1 MRGHEPRVR
10 QGAVGAGRAGN
21 TMSPDDAENPPS
33 GRNIYGGR
41 EPQDRLFR
49 GRERSGSASAEAGKP
64 RRRPGRSWSIIFLA
78 VVALY
83 GLAATAYIVVR
94 TPSLPGL
101 LKRWSA
107 PRPDSGGA
115 EVRRE
120 VPAPV
125 APGPAAAGE
134 RSAAVVGRLRAEARS
149 SQDAVLDA
157 DRMVARGLPRDA
169 LVRLERRA
177 AEGDASLELR
187 LSMARIRFALGEAE
201 AARDGFLAVLGADP
215 SNTGALAGLA
225 AVLLKLG
232 DPDGALQ
239 AAQWAMDEGGSG
251 VDVLRVAAHAAIGV
265 GQYTVAAAH
274 ARVWLQQDPEAV
286 EAQDLLGLCH
296 LRLGEY
302 GKASFLLGE
311 LIRQGRGSEASYL
324 NLVLAF
330 GQQKQFNDVADLLMK
345 AVQRLDRRSVLAWFG
360 RPDFKV
366 LREDPVVAAVAG
378 QIIEGASPGL
388 TLRLPEVAREIPMER
403 GIGMTPSVDLGIRK
417 PSAQ

>member
-1 MRGHEPRVR
+1 
-10 QGAVGAGRAGN
+10 
-21 TMSPDDAENPPS
+21 MSPGDAENPSS

-49 GRERSGSASAEAGKP
+49 GRERSGSTSAEAGRP
-64 RRRPGRSWSIIFLA
+64 RRRPGRSWSLIFLA

-94 TPSLPGL
+94 TPSFPDL

-107 PRPDSGGA
+107 PRPAPGGA
-115 EVRRE
+115 EARRE
-120 VPAPV
+120 APTPV
-125 APGPAAAGE
+125 APGA
-134 RSAAVVGRLRAEARS
+134 SAVVGRLRVEARE

-157 DRMVARGLPRDA
+157 DRMVARGLLREA
-169 LVRLERRA
+169 MIRLERRA
-177 AEGDASLELR
+177 ADGDASLGLR
-187 LSMARIRFALGEAE
+187 LAVARIRLSLGEAE
-201 AARDGFLAVLGADP
+201 AARDGYMALIGVDP
-215 SNTGALAGLA
+215 SNVDALAGLA
-225 AVLLKLG
+225 AALLKLG
-232 DPDGALQ
+232 DSDGALQ

-251 VDVLRVAAHAAIGV
+251 VDVLRGASHAAVGV

-274 ARVWLQQDPEAV
+274 ARVWLQQDPESV

-330 GQQKQFNDVADLLMK
+330 GQQRQFNDVADLLMK
-345 AVQRLDRRSVLAWFG
+345 AVQRLDRRNVLAWFG

-366 LREDPVVAAVAG
+366 LREDPVVEAVAA
-378 QIIEGASPGL
+378 QIIDGASPGL
-388 TLRLPEVAREIPMER
+388 TLRLPEVSREIPRER
-403 GIGMTPSVDLGIRK
+403 GIGMTPAIDLGIRK
-417 PSAQ
+417 RDLQ